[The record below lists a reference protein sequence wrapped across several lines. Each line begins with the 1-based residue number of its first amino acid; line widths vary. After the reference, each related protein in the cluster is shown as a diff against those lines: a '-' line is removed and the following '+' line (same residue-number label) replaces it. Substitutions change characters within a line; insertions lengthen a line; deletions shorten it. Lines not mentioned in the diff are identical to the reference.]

1 MGLLSKITGKKD
13 QENKVSKDENVLDM
27 VKETPG
33 GAKGALQEEVKL
45 KEDTGS
51 AYRVL
56 KSPHVSEKSSIFAQT
71 GRYVFKVNDRSN
83 KIEIRKAVE
92 KAYDVHVVSVNIV
105 NSKGKSRRMGRR
117 VGRTS
122 DWKKAI
128 VTLKHGEKIQGLI
141 ESV

>member
-1 MGLLSKITGKKD
+1 MGLLSKFTGKKAH
-13 QENKVSKDENVLDM
+13 EKKTSKDESVLEM
-27 VKETPG
+27 VKEPLVATPEG
-33 GAKGALQEEVKL
+33 KAEVL
-45 KEDTGS
+45 KDDTGS
-51 AYRVL
+51 AYRIL
-56 KSPHVSEKSSIFAQT
+56 KSAHVSEKTSIFAQT
-71 GRYVFKVNDRSN
+71 GRYVFKVNDNSN

-117 VGRTS
+117 IGRTS

-128 VTLKHGEKIQGLI
+128 VTLKPGEKIQGLV